1 MIRAVSELRAT
12 EDVFCECTTLCKF
25 MVKWACYSISATARF
40 AVAFAFVTL
49 SLASGLLYVSELI
62 EEHSRLAK
70 IIGQRGIYA
79 ILLLHGVLFLTD
91 SLPLTHIAFSACCH
105 LVYLQNFSHTWP
117 LISLSSPSFIASCLL
132 VIADHFLWFFHF
144 ARISQDARHNRSFR
158 GALPPKGVPGFSEI
172 ATFFGV
178 CVWAAPLFLFL
189 SLSAN
194 DNALPVTTGAAAEG
208 APGDALKYTQNR
220 MSLFRSLLPM
230 RPRSS
235 RTITSEGILAP
246 HSPSPIPPRSPLLQ
260 PLPSTHYGTPPRSPR
275 ARPNELDAQLTPSN
289 FKLNTPPRRSIRAGE
304 SGLGQRRSILPE
316 ENVFGS

>member
-1 MIRAVSELRAT
+1 MGLLYYMSYGAV
-12 EDVFCECTTLCKF
+12 
-25 MVKWACYSISATARF
+25 

-70 IIGQRGIYA
+70 TVGQRGIYA
-79 ILLLHGVLFLTD
+79 IIALHGILYLSD
-91 SLPLTHIAFSACCH
+91 ALPLSHVAFSIACH
-105 LVYLQNFSHTWP
+105 IVYLQNFSHTWP
-117 LISLSSPSFIASCLL
+117 LISLSSPSFIGSCLL

-144 ARISQDARHNRSFR
+144 ARMSQDARHTRSFR
-158 GALPPKGVPGFSEI
+158 GAPPPKGVPGFTEI

-194 DNALPVTTGAAAEG
+194 DNALPVTTGAAAAEG
-208 APGDALKYTQNR
+208 APGDSLKYTQNR
-220 MSLFRSLLPM
+220 VSLFRSILPM

-235 RTITSEGILAP
+235 RTLTSEGILAP

-260 PLPSTHYGTPPRSPR
+260 PLQSPSRYNTLTPPRSPR
-275 ARPNELDAQLTPSN
+275 PQPHELDAQLAASS
-289 FKLNTPPRRSIRAGE
+289 FKLHTPPRRSMRGAPGE
-304 SGLGQRRSILPE
+304 STLGQRRSILPE
-316 ENVFGS
+316 ENVYGSE

>member
-1 MIRAVSELRAT
+1 SYGAV
-12 EDVFCECTTLCKF
+12 V
-25 MVKWACYSISATARF
+25 
-40 AVAFAFVTL
+40 VAFAFVTL

-70 IIGQRGIYA
+70 VIGQRGIYA
-79 ILLLHGVLFLTD
+79 IILLHGALCLSD
-91 SLPLTHIAFSACCH
+91 SLPLTHIAFSVLCH
-105 LVYLQNFSHTWP
+105 IVYLQNFSNSWP
-117 LISLSSPSFIASCLL
+117 VISLTSLSFIASCLL

-158 GALPPKGVPGFSEI
+158 GAAPPQGVAGFTEI
-172 ATFFGV
+172 ATFFGI

-194 DNALPVTTGAAAEG
+194 DNALPVTTGAAVEG
-208 APGDALKYTQNR
+208 APGDALKYTQSR
-220 MSLFRSLLPM
+220 VSLFRSLLPM

-235 RTITSEGILAP
+235 RSAPEGILAP

-260 PLPSTHYGTPPRSPR
+260 PLQSPSHYSTPPRSPR
-275 ARPNELDAQLTPSN
+275 ASARPELDSQSTPSY
-289 FKLNTPPRRSIRAGE
+289 FKLATPPRGSMRAGPGE
-304 SGLGQRRSILPE
+304 SGLGQRRSILPG